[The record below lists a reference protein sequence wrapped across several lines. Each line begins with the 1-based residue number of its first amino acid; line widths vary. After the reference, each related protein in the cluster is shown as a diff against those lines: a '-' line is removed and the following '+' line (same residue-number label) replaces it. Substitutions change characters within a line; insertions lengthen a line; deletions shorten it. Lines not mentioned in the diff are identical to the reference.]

1 MSRLK
6 NNNNKKRETSLKL
19 FKGELGPAETT
30 TKRSIINRGRAVTV
44 LMIVLLVGLIG
55 QLANLMLVDSKNYK
69 QQALSQYTS
78 EYTIPAARG
87 VIYDRNM
94 NVLAEN
100 ITVET
105 CFISPADIES
115 ETERVAICSGL
126 SQILDVPY
134 DEIYQRA

>member
-1 MSRLK
+1 MK

-69 QQALSQYTS
+69 QQSKNKK
-78 EYTIPAARG
+78 R
-87 VIYDRNM
+87 
-94 NVLAEN
+94 
-100 ITVET
+100 TVHSSLY
-105 CFISPADIES
+105 IH
-115 ETERVAICSGL
+115 L
-126 SQILDVPY
+126 L
-134 DEIYQRA
+134 